1 MLPGC
6 EHEPSPVARGRRA
19 GARRNGEQA
28 VHSETA
34 FLLTILVLCYAVVSG
49 LVRRWYVAPAL
60 IFVAVGMAL
69 GPSGVDAIE
78 HGAGTRE
85 FTTLAQLALTV
96 ILFNQASVLDP
107 RAVLR
112 RGRLTLR
119 LLAIGVPVA
128 IALGT
133 LTAVVLLPVLPLW
146 EAVCLAVIV
155 VPTEV
160 AMLDAALADR
170 RVPEDVRHALSTE
183 SGFNDGIALAALLGA
198 LALASEQSHHEPAR
212 WAWFAFRTEV
222 VSVGVGIVIGLIGAT
237 VIFWSRAHGWMSD
250 TWAQLATLSLAL
262 ICYGVGERLHASGFV
277 TAFAGGLAYAMVGS
291 RSRDRPATTQVSDAA
306 GELLEL
312 LVFALFGGFAVI
324 PALRSAGW
332 RLVLFAVVALVLVRV
347 IAVAIALLGSGLGT
361 RSTVFIGVF
370 GPRGIGT
377 LVLGLIVLQRGEI
390 QQSTLVTQA
399 VVVAVTVSLVIHS
412 ITAPLAIRWCEPAAP
427 AKRST

>member
-1 MLPGC
+1 
-6 EHEPSPVARGRRA
+6 
-19 GARRNGEQA
+19 
-28 VHSETA
+28 VHTETA

-60 IFVAVGMAL
+60 IFAAVGIVL
-69 GPSGVDAIE
+69 GPSGFDAIE
-78 HGAGTRE
+78 RGAGTQG
-85 FTTLAQLALTV
+85 FTILAQLALTV

-133 LTAVVLLPVLPLW
+133 LTAVVVLPVLPLW

-160 AMLDAALADR
+160 ALIDAALEDR
-170 RVPEDVRHALSTE
+170 RIPEDVRHALSTE
-183 SGFNDGIALAALLGA
+183 SGFNDGVALAALLGA
-198 LALASEQSHHEPAR
+198 LALASEQSHHAPAR

-222 VSVGVGIVIGLIGAT
+222 VSVAAGIVIGLIGAT
-237 VIFWSRAHGWMSD
+237 VISRSRARGWMSD

-262 ICYGVGERLHASGFV
+262 ICYGVGEQLHASGFV

-291 RSRDRPATTQVSDAA
+291 KSRDRPGTTQVSDAA

-324 PALRSAGW
+324 PALRDAGW
-332 RLVLFAVVALVLVRV
+332 RLVLFAVVALILVRV
-347 IAVAIALLGSGLGT
+347 IAVVIALLGSGLAI
-361 RSTVFIGVF
+361 RSTVFMGWF

-377 LVLGLIVLQRGEI
+377 LVLGLLVIDRGEI
-390 QQSTLVTQA
+390 QQGALIRQA
-399 VVVAVTVSLVIHS
+399 VVVTVTVSLVLHS
-412 ITAPLAIRWCEPAAP
+412 FTARPAIRLCQQPDTADRRPQPTPADTDRTP
-427 AKRST
+427 RRPRSCS